1 MDLDS
6 ILEAM
11 GNAEASDST
20 VSWSAEDLTRIIAKL
35 DALLAVSGVPVPVP
49 VPDSDLPR
57 EAARAWVAGDLVEA
71 VIIVKRELD
80 LDLSAAHA
88 LLRETLGE
96 QHILTLIERR
106 VDSLLEAAGGG

>member
-20 VSWSAEDLTRIIAKL
+20 VSWPAEDLTRIIAKL

-49 VPDSDLPR
+49 DSDLPR
-57 EAARAWVAGDLVEA
+57 EAAHAWVAGDLVEA